1 MRKIIINEAL
11 YLALPP
17 LFKIYNKD
25 LSEYAYDEKEKNKI
39 INSKFKNH
47 KNISITRFKGLGEMP
62 STLLRETTMDSDK
75 RKLIKI
81 TLKNGLKETKKI
93 DKFFERLMGK
103 KPEFRFN
110 FIQKNAN
117 FTKNLDY

>member
-1 MRKIIINEAL
+1 
-11 YLALPP
+11 
-17 LFKIYNKD
+17 
-25 LSEYAYDEKEKNKI
+25 
-39 INSKFKNH
+39 
-47 KNISITRFKGLGEMP
+47 MP

-81 TLKNGLKETKKI
+81 TLKDGLKETKKI

-110 FIQKNAN
+110 FIQ
-117 FTKNLDY
+117 YV